1 MQGEVENTILK
12 ELRDFRAEEE
22 IRWRANIKTLS
33 DLEKERKEN
42 SNVMLSLRIEIGA
55 LEGKT
60 DERKTDDLK
69 NVIAEN
75 TAQMFN
81 IKGKTENLEKT
92 IEKLKET
99 QEENEICD
107 FNSIKNFEREQ
118 LISNL
123 ILKVW
128 NLTERVKA
136 LEK

>member
-1 MQGEVENTILK
+1 MQDEVANKILK
-12 ELRDFRAEEE
+12 ELRDFRTEEE
-22 IRWRANIKTLS
+22 IRWKANIKALF

-42 SNVMLSLRIEIGA
+42 SDVMLSLRIEIGT
-55 LEGKT
+55 LEG
-60 DERKTDDLK
+60 KTDDLK

-75 TAQMFN
+75 TAKMFN

-92 IEKLKET
+92 IEELKET
-99 QEENEICD
+99 EEENKIYD
-107 FNSIKNFEREQ
+107 LNSIKDFEKEQ

-128 NLTERVKA
+128 NLTERVEA

>member
-42 SNVMLSLRIEIGA
+42 SDVMLSLRIEIGA
-55 LEGKT
+55 LEG
-60 DERKTDDLK
+60 KTDDLK

-99 QEENEICD
+99 QEENEIYD

-128 NLTERVKA
+128 NLTERVEA

>member
-12 ELRDFRAEEE
+12 ELRDFRTEEE
-22 IRWRANIKTLS
+22 IRWRANIKALS

-60 DERKTDDLK
+60 DDLK
-69 NVIAEN
+69 SVIAEN

-99 QEENEICD
+99 QEENEIYD
-107 FNSIKNFEREQ
+107 FNSIKNFERDQ

>member
-1 MQGEVENTILK
+1 MQGEIENTILK

-42 SNVMLSLRIEIGA
+42 SDVMLSLRIEIGA
-55 LEGKT
+55 LEG
-60 DERKTDDLK
+60 KTDDLK

-99 QEENEICD
+99 QEENEIYD
-107 FNSIKNFEREQ
+107 FNSIKNFERDQ

>member
-42 SNVMLSLRIEIGA
+42 SDVMLSLRIEIGA
-55 LEGKT
+55 LEG
-60 DERKTDDLK
+60 KTDDLK

-81 IKGKTENLEKT
+81 IKGKTENLERT
-92 IEKLKET
+92 IEELKET
-99 QEENEICD
+99 QEENEIYDWD
-107 FNSIKNFEREQ
+107 FIKDFDKEQ
-118 LISNL
+118 LIGNL

-128 NLTERVKA
+128 NLTERVEA

>member
-1 MQGEVENTILK
+1 MQGEIENTILK
-12 ELRDFRAEEE
+12 ELRDFRTEEE
-22 IRWRANIKTLS
+22 IRWRANIKALS

-60 DERKTDDLK
+60 DDLK
-69 NVIAEN
+69 SVIAEN

-81 IKGKTENLEKT
+81 ITGKTENLEKT

-99 QEENEICD
+99 QEENEIYD
-107 FNSIKNFEREQ
+107 FNSIKNFERDQ

>member
-1 MQGEVENTILK
+1 MQGEIENTILK
-12 ELRDFRAEEE
+12 ELRDFRTEEE
-22 IRWRANIKTLS
+22 IRWRANIKALS

-60 DERKTDDLK
+60 DDLK
-69 NVIAEN
+69 SVIAEN

-99 QEENEICD
+99 QEENEIYD
-107 FNSIKNFEREQ
+107 FNSIKNFERDQ

>member
-33 DLEKERKEN
+33 DVEKERKEN
-42 SNVMLSLRIEIGA
+42 SDVMLSLRIEIGA
-55 LEGKT
+55 LEG
-60 DERKTDDLK
+60 KTDDLK

-99 QEENEICD
+99 QEENEIYD
-107 FNSIKNFEREQ
+107 FNSIKNFERDQ

-128 NLTERVKA
+128 NLTEKVKA

>member
-42 SNVMLSLRIEIGA
+42 SDVMLSLRIEIGA
-55 LEGKT
+55 LEG
-60 DERKTDDLK
+60 KTDDLK

-92 IEKLKET
+92 IEELKET
-99 QEENEICD
+99 EEENKIYD
-107 FNSIKNFEREQ
+107 LNSIKDFEKGQ

-128 NLTERVKA
+128 NLTERVEA

>member
-22 IRWRANIKTLS
+22 IRWRANIKALS

-55 LEGKT
+55 LEG
-60 DERKTDDLK
+60 KTDDLK

-99 QEENEICD
+99 QEENEIYD
-107 FNSIKNFEREQ
+107 FNSIKNFERDQ

>member
-42 SNVMLSLRIEIGA
+42 SDVMLSLRIEIGA
-55 LEGKT
+55 LEG
-60 DERKTDDLK
+60 KTDDLK

-99 QEENEICD
+99 QEENEIYD
-107 FNSIKNFEREQ
+107 FNSIKNFERDQ

>member
-42 SNVMLSLRIEIGA
+42 SDVMLSLRIEIGA
-55 LEGKT
+55 LEV
-60 DERKTDDLK
+60 KTDDLK

-99 QEENEICD
+99 QEENEIYD
-107 FNSIKNFEREQ
+107 FNSIKNFERDQ

>member
-12 ELRDFRAEEE
+12 ELRDFRTEEE
-22 IRWRANIKTLS
+22 IRWRANIKALS

-42 SNVMLSLRIEIGA
+42 SDVMLSLRIEIGA

-60 DERKTDDLK
+60 DNLK

-99 QEENEICD
+99 KEENKIHDLD
-107 FNSIKNFEREQ
+107 FSNDSEKEQ
-118 LISNL
+118 LIYNL

>member
-42 SNVMLSLRIEIGA
+42 SDVMLSLRIEIGA

-60 DERKTDDLK
+60 DDLK
-69 NVIAEN
+69 SVIAEN

-99 QEENEICD
+99 QEENEIYD
-107 FNSIKNFEREQ
+107 FNSIKNFERDQ

>member
-42 SNVMLSLRIEIGA
+42 SDVMLSLRIEIGA
-55 LEGKT
+55 LE
-60 DERKTDDLK
+60 
-69 NVIAEN
+69 
-75 TAQMFN
+75 
-81 IKGKTENLEKT
+81 GKTENLEKT

-99 QEENEICD
+99 QEENEIYD

>member
-1 MQGEVENTILK
+1 MQDEVANKILK
-12 ELRDFRAEEE
+12 ELRDFRTEEE
-22 IRWRANIKTLS
+22 IRWKANIKALF

-42 SNVMLSLRIEIGA
+42 SDVMLSLRIEIGT
-55 LEGKT
+55 LEG
-60 DERKTDDLK
+60 KTDDLK

-92 IEKLKET
+92 IEELKET
-99 QEENEICD
+99 EEENKIYD
-107 FNSIKNFEREQ
+107 LNSIKDFEKGQ

-128 NLTERVKA
+128 NLTERVEA

>member
-42 SNVMLSLRIEIGA
+42 SDVMLSLRIEIGA
-55 LEGKT
+55 LEV
-60 DERKTDDLK
+60 KTDDLK

-99 QEENEICD
+99 QEENEIYD
-107 FNSIKNFEREQ
+107 FNSIKNFERDQ

-128 NLTERVKA
+128 NLTERVEA

>member
-42 SNVMLSLRIEIGA
+42 SDVMLSLRIEIGA
-55 LEGKT
+55 LEG
-60 DERKTDDLK
+60 KTDDLK

-99 QEENEICD
+99 QEENEIYD

>member
-42 SNVMLSLRIEIGA
+42 SDVMLSLRIEIGA
-55 LEGKT
+55 LEG
-60 DERKTDDLK
+60 KTDDLK

-99 QEENEICD
+99 QEENEIYD
-107 FNSIKNFEREQ
+107 FDSIKNFERDQ

-128 NLTERVKA
+128 NLTEKVKA

>member
-1 MQGEVENTILK
+1 MQDEVENTILK
-12 ELRDFRAEEE
+12 ELRDFRTEEE
-22 IRWRANIKTLS
+22 IRWRANIKALS

-42 SNVMLSLRIEIGA
+42 SDVMLSLRIEIGA

-60 DERKTDDLK
+60 DNLK

-75 TAQMFN
+75 AAQMFN

-99 QEENEICD
+99 KEENKIHDLD
-107 FNSIKNFEREQ
+107 FSNDSEKEQ
-118 LISNL
+118 LIYNL

>member
-1 MQGEVENTILK
+1 MQGEIENTILK

-42 SNVMLSLRIEIGA
+42 SDVMLSLRIEIGA
-55 LEGKT
+55 LEG
-60 DERKTDDLK
+60 KTDDLK

-81 IKGKTENLEKT
+81 IKGKTENLKKT

-99 QEENEICD
+99 QEGNEIYD
-107 FNSIKNFEREQ
+107 FNSIKNFERDK

-128 NLTERVKA
+128 NLTEKVKA

>member
-1 MQGEVENTILK
+1 MQDEVANKILK
-12 ELRDFRAEEE
+12 ELRDFRTEEE
-22 IRWRANIKTLS
+22 IRWKANIKALF

-42 SNVMLSLRIEIGA
+42 SDVMLSLRIEIGT
-55 LEGKT
+55 LEG
-60 DERKTDDLK
+60 KTDDLK

-92 IEKLKET
+92 IEELKET
-99 QEENEICD
+99 EEENKIYD
-107 FNSIKNFEREQ
+107 LNSIKDFEKEQ

-128 NLTERVKA
+128 NLTERVEA